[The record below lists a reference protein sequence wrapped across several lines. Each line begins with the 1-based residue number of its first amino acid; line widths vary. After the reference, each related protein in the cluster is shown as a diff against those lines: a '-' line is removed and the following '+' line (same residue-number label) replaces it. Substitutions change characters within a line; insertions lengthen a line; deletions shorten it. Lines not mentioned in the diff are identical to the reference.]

1 MSEFVSLLQAP
12 SPAYSRPTARTAP
25 QWRHRYGSVPR
36 QQLRCR
42 QCRRQRRAA
51 ANVLSVNVWGWS
63 CGARRWASTRSAA
76 CVTPVVISRSSV
88 VQPAGIGTRWHDMAK
103 SGPIFQEVH
112 TVPLVEVPRSNPL

>member
-12 SPAYSRPTARTAP
+12 SPAYWRPTARTAP

-51 ANVLSVNVWGWS
+51 ANVLRVNVWGLS
-63 CGARRWASTRSAA
+63 CGARRWASTRS
-76 CVTPVVISRSSV
+76 V
-88 VQPAGIGTRWHDMAK
+88 
-103 SGPIFQEVH
+103 
-112 TVPLVEVPRSNPL
+112 